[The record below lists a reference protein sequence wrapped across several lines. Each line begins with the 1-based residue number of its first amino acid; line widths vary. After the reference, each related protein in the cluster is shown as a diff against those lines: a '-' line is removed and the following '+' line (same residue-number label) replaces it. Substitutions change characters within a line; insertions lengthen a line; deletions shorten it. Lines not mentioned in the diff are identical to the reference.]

1 MKILLT
7 VLILGLGMSFF
18 YQQMQLS
25 SLKSK
30 LHLLDKKTNQ
40 VEVLI
45 NQTPEKVA
53 LHPITDVIGLPD
65 TSIEKNNQDHQFQI
79 DKIEKKITAL
89 EGLLIVLHESRV
101 DFENKILS
109 LQQESSFLTTQPFD
123 TSQLS
128 IIEKKELSK
137 KNALEKQ
144 QNLTERLTYE
154 EVKPDWALPM
164 ESKITDSF
172 AVNEALSGIDSVQA
186 QCKTTLCEISIFYNP
201 TSDEDLI
208 EFENEI
214 LVALGENLSNVH
226 GFKKNGTMD
235 EGYSFTL
242 IASP

>member
-53 LHPITDVIGLPD
+53 LHPITDIIGLSD

-101 DFENKILS
+101 DFENKILN

-214 LVALGENLSNVH
+214 LVALGENLTNVH
-226 GFKKNGTMD
+226 GFKKSGTMD